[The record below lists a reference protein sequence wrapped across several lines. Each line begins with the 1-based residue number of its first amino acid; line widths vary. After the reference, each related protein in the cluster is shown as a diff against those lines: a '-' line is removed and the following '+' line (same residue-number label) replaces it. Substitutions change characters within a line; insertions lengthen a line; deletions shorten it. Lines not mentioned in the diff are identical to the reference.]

1 MPVLQ
6 ELRYNPPAAQKG
18 KERVREPAED
28 RMGLFDVVAQNLD
41 TALKLSTTDAGFQ
54 TPGES
59 SRPNPLMSE
68 IELCPVAPKVF
79 VVSWLDYCN
88 KYGMGFAMTDGSL
101 GVHFND
107 SHSLVLSP
115 GKE

>member
-1 MPVLQ
+1 
-6 ELRYNPPAAQKG
+6 
-18 KERVREPAED
+18 
-28 RMGLFDVVAQNLD
+28 
-41 TALKLSTTDAGFQ
+41 
-54 TPGES
+54 
-59 SRPNPLMSE
+59 MSE

>member
-6 ELRYNPPAAQKG
+6 ELRYNPPAVQKG

-59 SRPNPLMSE
+59 AVR
-68 IELCPVAPKVF
+68 
-79 VVSWLDYCN
+79 
-88 KYGMGFAMTDGSL
+88 TR
-101 GVHFND
+101 
-107 SHSLVLSP
+107 
-115 GKE
+115 